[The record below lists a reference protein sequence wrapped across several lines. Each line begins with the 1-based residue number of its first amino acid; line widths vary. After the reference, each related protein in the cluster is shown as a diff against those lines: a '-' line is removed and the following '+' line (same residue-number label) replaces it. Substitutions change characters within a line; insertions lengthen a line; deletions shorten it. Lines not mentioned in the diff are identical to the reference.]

1 MCSSDLLLAISLST
15 TDAVGHLYGPESR
28 EIHDQVVRLD
38 RYLGWFL
45 GQLFVRYGAGGVTI
59 VLTAD
64 HGVTPYPE
72 WARAHGHPEA
82 RRVSLDS
89 VLHDVNRELDERAGG
104 ADWLVFDTGM
114 LLAPERAKLAAAG
127 VNLDSVIAAVAASV
141 RAVPGVARVQSF
153 AELARADTLGDPV
166 TRRWRHQVPEGAG
179 VELVVTLKPYS
190 VWSHGAPI
198 AEHGQPTDFD
208 AHVPLIFWGKGFQRE
223 EYGGR
228 VRTVDIAPTLARLLD
243 VTPAEPL
250 DGHVLT
256 EVLP

>member
-1 MCSSDLLLAISLST
+1 MVIFNFFFSSRRRHTRYWRDWSSDVCSSDLLLAISLST

-89 VLHDVNRELDERAGG
+89 VLRDVNRELD
-104 ADWLVFDTGM
+104 
-114 LLAPERAKLAAAG
+114 
-127 VNLDSVIAAVAASV
+127 
-141 RAVPGVARVQSF
+141 
-153 AELARADTLGDPV
+153 
-166 TRRWRHQVPEGAG
+166 
-179 VELVVTLKPYS
+179 
-190 VWSHGAPI
+190 
-198 AEHGQPTDFD
+198 
-208 AHVPLIFWGKGFQRE
+208 
-223 EYGGR
+223 
-228 VRTVDIAPTLARLLD
+228 
-243 VTPAEPL
+243 
-250 DGHVLT
+250 
-256 EVLP
+256 